1 MKTLADIKR
10 RMVPGTRLEVTGQ
23 TKRPELVGSVRTVV
37 DRNGTSWRFTTDR
50 TGDDEH
56 FQAWPKAAK
65 VRILDADTYEYD
77 YAADC
82 TVALRFL
89 AGEVA

>member
-23 TKRPELVGSVRTVV
+23 TKRPVLIGTVRTVV
-37 DRNGTSWRFTTDR
+37 AANGSSWTFTTDA

-56 FQAWPKAAK
+56 IQAWPKARS
-65 VRILDADTYEYD
+65 VRILDADAFEYD
-77 YAADC
+77 YMRDC
-82 TVALRFL
+82 TVTLRFVT
-89 AGEVA
+89 AST